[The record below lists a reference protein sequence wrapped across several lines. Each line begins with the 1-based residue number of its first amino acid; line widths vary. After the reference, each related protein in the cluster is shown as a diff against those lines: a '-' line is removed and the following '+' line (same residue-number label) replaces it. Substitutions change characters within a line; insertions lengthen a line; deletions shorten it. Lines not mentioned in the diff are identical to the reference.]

1 MRERSREQETR
12 DQERCDRAG
21 RDVGVAVGDVV
32 QHAEVEKRV
41 GETEDTARDDGG
53 PVARFA
59 VAGEGE
65 PEQAYGEEPDG
76 DQVGEE
82 AGFGAALA
90 AVLEAV
96 AFVEVGLCGD

>member
-1 MRERSREQETR
+1 MRKRSREQETR
-12 DQERCDRAG
+12 DQECRDRAG
-21 RDVGVAVGDVV
+21 RNVGVAVCDVV
-32 QHAEVEKRV
+32 QHAEVEERV
-41 GETEDTARDDGG
+41 GETEDAAGDDGG
-53 PVARFA
+53 PVACFA

-96 AFVEVGLCGD
+96 AFVEVGLW